1 VDSQVSSAAADETWG
16 TQLCDREVSKRNK
29 RVAKRRRAKTD
40 GGKGRAEKPQMSL
53 KTRLVLGMLAA
64 LVLSIAGVFAPAGSW
79 RFWQGWAFLAA
90 FLIPVIFT
98 FFYFYWHDREF
109 LERRLH
115 TKEQITEQK
124 LLLKWG
130 KPLYIAAFLL
140 PGFDFRFGWSRS
152 LVGAVPLWLT
162 ALSLGMIVGSM
173 ALIFWVFMVNRFA
186 SRTVR
191 VEEGQTVITTGPYRV
206 IRHPLY
212 AAAVVLMVFM
222 PTALGSFV
230 ACPAFFLLVPLYII
244 RLLNEEEVLR
254 KDLPGYTEYCQRTR
268 YRLIPFVW

>member
-1 VDSQVSSAAADETWG
+1 M
-16 TQLCDREVSKRNK
+16 
-29 RVAKRRRAKTD
+29 AKQTVRAKTG
-40 GGKGRAEKPQMSL
+40 GGKGRADKPQMSL
-53 KTRLVLGMLAA
+53 KMRAVLGMLMA
-64 LVLSIAGVFAPAGSW
+64 LVLAFAAVFVPAGSW

-90 FLIPVIFT
+90 FLVPIVFT
-98 FFYFYWHDREF
+98 FIYFYLHDPEF
-109 LERRLH
+109 LERRLR
-115 TKEQITEQK
+115 TKEQIKEQK

-162 ALSLGMIVGSM
+162 ALSLGMVVGSM
-173 ALIFWVFMVNRFA
+173 ALFFRVFRVNRFA
-186 SRTVR
+186 SRTVQ
-191 VEEGQTVITTGPYRV
+191 VEEGQTVITTGPYSV
-206 IRHPLY
+206 VRHPLY
-212 AAAVVLMVFM
+212 AAAVVLMIFM

-230 ACPAFFLLVPLYII
+230 AWPFFVLLIPLYVL

-254 KDLPGYTEYCQRTR
+254 RDLPGYSEYCLRTR